1 MPAHWILGPGTGNPY
16 VDFTDAC
23 NAQMPVVI
31 LSSGQACVWYRL
43 TLASKDGDWLVRE
56 DDEALAVVRAQLA
69 RLGARYRLGA
79 PLDVRW
85 LRAGWSSHAEA
96 LSPDGLRLRFDFV
109 SRPPRLGPDRLAT
122 LWSEVGAGAA
132 AVVSRRDLVLLK
144 QTMRLKDYAF
154 IGSLATQLQDP
165 TDQLRWTLD
174 ARHLLDLLQRHPH
187 LKSRLDELRPAC
199 AGVETLSA
207 TAERIDAEVR
217 QLRAADEARIQ
228 TYAAAQEPWAARF
241 RQEGFGQRPLEQEH
255 VLVCA
260 AVEGALPM
268 QVVFP

>member
-56 DDEALAVVRAQLA
+56 EEEALLVVRAQLA

-96 LSPDGLRLRFDFV
+96 LSSDGLRLRFDFV
-109 SRPPRLGPDRLAT
+109 SRPPRLTPERLAA
-122 LWSEVGAGAA
+122 LWDDVGTSAK
-132 AVVSRRDLVLLK
+132 AVVSRKDLVLLK

-154 IGSLATQLQDP
+154 IGSLATQLPDP
-165 TDQLRWTLD
+165 ADQLRWTLD
-174 ARHLLDLLQRHPH
+174 ARHLLDLLQRHPQ
-187 LKSRLDELRPAC
+187 LRSRLAELRPAC
-199 AGVETLSA
+199 ADVVSESA
-207 TAERIDAEVR
+207 AAERIDAEVR
-217 QLRAADEARIQ
+217 GLRATDETRIRA
-228 TYAAAQEPWAARF
+228 YAMAQESWAGRF
-241 RQEGFGQRPLEQEH
+241 RSEGFGQQPLEQEH
-255 VLVCA
+255 AALCA
-260 AVEGALPM
+260 TAEGVLPM
-268 QVVFP
+268 QVPCP

>member
-23 NAQMPVVI
+23 NAQRPVVI

-56 DDEALAVVRAQLA
+56 DEEALGVVRTRLAQ
-69 RLGARYRLGA
+69 LGARYRLGA

-109 SRPPRLGPDRLAT
+109 SRPPRLGPDRLAA
-122 LWSEVGAGAA
+122 LWGDVGAGAA

-165 TDQLRWTLD
+165 ADQLRWTLD

-187 LKSRLDELRPAC
+187 LKSRLAELRPAC
-199 AGVETLSA
+199 AGVESESA
-207 TAERIDAEVR
+207 AAECIDAEVR
-217 QLRAADEARIQ
+217 RLRAKDEMRIQ
-228 TYAAAQEPWAARF
+228 AYAAAQESWAVRF
-241 RQEGFGQRPLEQEH
+241 REDGFGQRRLDQEH
-255 VLVCA
+255 TLLCA
-260 AVEGALPM
+260 AAEGVLPLK
-268 QVVFP
+268 VAFP